1 MNNLTTFECDLLELK
16 SFANKLA
23 IKTKLGEIYLLTGDL
38 GVGKTT
44 FTRFFIDALYDKY
57 QIRKPENIKSP
68 SYPVLI
74 NYPLLNFEIYHY
86 DLYRLKKIDEL
97 LEIDFF
103 ENFEK
108 NVSIIEWPEIII
120 KNFNLNNYHLI
131 NLNFVNINIRKIQH
145 QYFNLNV
152 S

>member
-74 NYPLLNFEIYHY
+74 NYPL
-86 DLYRLKKIDEL
+86 YRLKKIDEL